1 MKLWTVLIGWSRQL
15 NFRFIDTSK
24 KLIFRKFRRIEVF
37 EEMSFSKNRSF
48 RRIEFFGESN
58 FSNYW
63 IFRRIEVFRE
73 TSSSKNQVFRRIEFF
88 EESNFFKNLY
98 FRRIDKTFLW
108 MFVFFH
114 FLPIL
119 QDGNIRSFKFIPKIW
134 FFCSSFWRL
143 TILIFLQFYIV
154 TWSFW
159 RMKIIYLRIT
169 SKNFIN

>member
-1 MKLWTVLIGWSRQL
+1 M
-15 NFRFIDTSK
+15 
-24 KLIFRKFRRIEVF
+24 
-37 EEMSFSKNRSF
+37 
-48 RRIEFFGESN
+48 
-58 FSNYW
+58 
-63 IFRRIEVFRE
+63 
-73 TSSSKNQVFRRIEFF
+73 SSSKKRVFRRIEFF
-88 EESNFFKNLY
+88 EKSNFFKNLN

-119 QDGNIRSFKFIPKIW
+119 QNRNIWSFKFITKIW
-134 FFCSSFWRL
+134 FFSASFWRL

-169 SKNFIN
+169 SKTFVNFRSIKKSSVFLIFLKNWKIRQIGNFDKSTISRNREFRQFRNGHFG